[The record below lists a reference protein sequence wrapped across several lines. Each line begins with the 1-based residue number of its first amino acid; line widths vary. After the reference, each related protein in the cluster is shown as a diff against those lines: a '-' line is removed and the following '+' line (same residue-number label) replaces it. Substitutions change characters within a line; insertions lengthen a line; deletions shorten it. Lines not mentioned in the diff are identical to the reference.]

1 MQRIWIGLTLAVV
14 TIAPAYA
21 ADPNPT
27 GEWSVADGN
36 GQIRVEN
43 CNGKMWGAVSAE
55 KESGIDSNNPDPT
68 KRNLPTLGVPII
80 FGMKQTQPNKWEGQ
94 IYSPENGKFYTGNIS
109 LESPDVLRVEGCVL
123 GFLCGG
129 QSWPR
134 VKVDAQKPS
143 VTAPGAAPSRPTA
156 GAKTPAQNSGSRTGA
171 NAAAAGKTPTAQEF
185 CAALTRREPSVAS
198 P

>member
-14 TIAPAYA
+14 AIAPAYA

-43 CNGKMWGAVSAE
+43 CSGKMWGAVSAE
-55 KESGIDSNNPDPT
+55 KESGVDSNNPDPT

-134 VKVDAQKPS
+134 IKVDAQKPS
-143 VTAPGAAPSRPTA
+143 VTAPGAAPARPTA

>member
-1 MQRIWIGLTLAVV
+1 MQRIWIGLSLAAL

-21 ADPNPT
+21 AEPA

-55 KESGIDSNNPDPT
+55 KESGVDSNNPDPA

-109 LESPDVLRVEGCVL
+109 H
-123 GFLCGG
+123 
-129 QSWPR
+129 
-134 VKVDAQKPS
+134 A
-143 VTAPGAAPSRPTA
+143 
-156 GAKTPAQNSGSRTGA
+156 
-171 NAAAAGKTPTAQEF
+171 
-185 CAALTRREPSVAS
+185 EP
-198 P
+198 

>member
-1 MQRIWIGLTLAVV
+1 MQLISIGLTLAFV
-14 TIAPAYA
+14 TVAPAYA
-21 ADPNPT
+21 ADPT
-27 GEWSVADGN
+27 GEWSVADGD

-55 KESGIDSNNPDPT
+55 KEAGVDSNNPDAS

-109 LESPDVLRVEGCVL
+109 LQSPDVLRVEGCVL

-134 VKVDAQKPS
+134 VKVDAPRS
-143 VTAPGAAPSRPTA
+143 ASAAPPGAAARPAAKPST
-156 GAKTPAQNSGSRTGA
+156 QNSGSRAGA
-171 NAAAAGKTPTAQEF
+171 QPAGRPTAQEF
-185 CAALTRREPSVAS
+185 CAALTRRESSVAS

>member
-1 MQRIWIGLTLAVV
+1 MKPICIGLTLAAV
-14 TIAPAYA
+14 TMAPAFA
-21 ADPNPT
+21 ADPI
-27 GEWSVADGN
+27 GEWSVADGD

-55 KESGIDSNNPDPT
+55 KEAGVDSNNPDPS
-68 KRNLPTLGVPII
+68 KRTLPTLGVPII

-109 LESPDVLRVEGCVL
+109 MQSPDVLRVEGCVL

-134 VKVDAQKPS
+134 VKVD
-143 VTAPGAAPSRPTA
+143 
-156 GAKTPAQNSGSRTGA
+156 TPRS
-171 NAAAAGKTPTAQEF
+171 AAAGAAAPRAGAGTKPATQNTGARAGASAGRPTAQEF
-185 CAALTRREPSVAS
+185 CAALTRRESSVAS